1 MAKKQCERHKTS
13 AECFTVRLYC
23 IPHWYEAFRTGINEV
38 AKDTFFKILF
48 NDPELQIKLKTVGTN
63 VLRF

>member
-1 MAKKQCERHKTS
+1 MLHGQ
-13 AECFTVRLYC
+13 VVC

-48 NDPELQIKLKTVGTN
+48 NDPELQIKLKLSAQMCCVFSFPQCS
-63 VLRF
+63 R